1 MACNNYVTDI
11 LKEIPPRGRTIVL
24 IRHANRDS
32 FRGIPDSLREGV
44 TINAEGI
51 RAARAFGESLG
62 YLFPGKDL
70 LIGHTVATRCRMTA
84 EYIGEGYRPTG
95 RVRILGCNPEVES
108 VVVDPE
114 QYVRLREE
122 YTWPGLMKRWLD
134 LEVPETT
141 LQNPFAYSRKLLFD
155 LASFP
160 GMDDDD
166 LMVVI
171 AHDVTIFPLLLSVF
185 GKPVVSLD
193 FLNGIV
199 IRPDSGAIKIRY
211 RDAGFSAGTDWAPG

>member
-1 MACNNYVTDI
+1 MYVMDI
-11 LKEIPPRGRTIVL
+11 LNEIPHDGRTILL

-32 FRGIPDSLREGV
+32 FKGIPDNLREGV
-44 TINAEGI
+44 ALNAEGI
-51 RAARAFGESLG
+51 RAARAFGASLG
-62 YLFPGKDL
+62 DLFSGRDL
-70 LIGHTVATRCRMTA
+70 LLAHTVANRCRMTA
-84 EYIGEGYRPTG
+84 ECIGEGYRPAG
-95 RVRILGCNPEVES
+95 RVRILGCNPAVES

-141 LQNPFAYSRKLLFD
+141 LQNPFAYSKKLLYG

-185 GKPVVSLD
+185 GKPVISLD

-199 IRPDSGAIKIRY
+199 IRPDSGAMEIRF
-211 RDAGFSAGTDWAPG
+211 RDAGFSAYLNDSIRK